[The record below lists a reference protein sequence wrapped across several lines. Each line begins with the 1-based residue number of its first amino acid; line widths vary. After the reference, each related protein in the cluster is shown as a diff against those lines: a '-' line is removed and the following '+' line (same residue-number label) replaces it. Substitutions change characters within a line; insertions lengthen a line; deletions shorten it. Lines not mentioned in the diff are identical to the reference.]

1 MRKLSFLFL
10 SFVCL
15 QALGQNNYCIENR
28 FSQNY
33 YFDSSQI
40 SFTPNITYAVAKRW
54 PSTVTDSLKL
64 DFFAPDLSSDS
75 LTKRPFILLIH
86 GGAFM
91 AGNKTAMH
99 YQCMEY
105 ARRGFVVASLQYR
118 LGWNC
123 TASDLLGV
131 CVLCGGQNYN
141 LMTATYRAVQDARAA
156 LRFVYAHADEYG
168 IDTSWFFVGGESAG
182 SITALHTAF
191 WNQDEADTFASFA
204 KNQVGL
210 LDTSG
215 NNLPNLF
222 SIKGVIDNC
231 GAVSRDSV
239 VLNNGNIPVVS
250 FHDENDCVVPNFS
263 GQVISCAC
271 QPFYWAWGSSS
282 IHHVM
287 DNAGICTEMNLV
299 PVSVNHCSY
308 PTWNL
313 VRHAACFIKRI
324 MCNECSG
331 GYTNN
336 TAATTVCDTLQ
347 HTIVTA
353 TPIKLNNE
361 TDIAFYP
368 NPSKGA
374 ITFDLSNYSSYFPLK
389 LIWHNMHG
397 QVVFEQDRISNVL
410 YQPKVLNINSGV
422 QVATFYSGEK
432 KLGSVKI
439 VVEQ

>member
-1 MRKLSFLFL
+1 MKKLITLWLVFGCL
-10 SFVCL
+10 SGW
-15 QALGQNNYCIENR
+15 AQNNYCIENR

-40 SFTPNITYAVAKRW
+40 TVIPDVAYAVAKRW
-54 PSTVTDSLKL
+54 PSAVVDSLKL
-64 DFFAPDLSSDS
+64 DFFAPNSTIDS
-75 LTKRPFILLIH
+75 LSKRPFILLIH

-91 AGNKTAMH
+91 MGNKTAMH

-105 ARRGFVVASLQYR
+105 ARRGFVVATMQYR

-141 LMTATYRAVQDARAA
+141 LKTATYRAVQDARAA
-156 LRFVYAHADEYG
+156 LRFVYANAQDYG
-168 IDTSWFFVGGESAG
+168 IDTAWLFIGGESAG

-191 WNQDEADTFASFA
+191 WSQSEADTFASFA
-204 KNQVGL
+204 VGQVGL

-215 NNLPNLF
+215 NDLPNLF

-250 FHDENDCVVPNFS
+250 FHDENDCVVPTFT

-271 QPFYWAWGSSS
+271 QPFYWVWGSSS
-282 IHHVM
+282 IHYIM
-287 DNAGICTEMNLV
+287 NNAGMCTEMNLV
-299 PVSVNHCSY
+299 PLSINHCSY

-313 VRHAACFIKRI
+313 VRHAACFLKRM

-331 GYTNN
+331 GFTNN
-336 TAATTVCDTLQ
+336 TGLQVMCDTLQ
-347 HTIVTA
+347 KEPVTGITTLKVSA
-353 TPIKLNNE
+353 ENPVSY
-361 TDIAFYP
+361 FP
-368 NPSKGA
+368 NPTTGSL
-374 ITFDLSNYSSYFPLK
+374 TFDLSNYSNYFPLK
-389 LIWHNMHG
+389 MVWYNTLG
-397 QVVFEQDRISNVL
+397 EEELKQ
-410 YQPKVLNINSGV
+410 LNIN
-422 QVATFYSGEK
+422 QVSCTLENVAVGTGIHVVVFYYKEK
-432 KLGSVKI
+432 VIASTKV
-439 VVEQ
+439 VVE